1 MKSIYMNLSTISL
14 KMKLSGISQLKKNP
28 EKLMV
33 LNQMRGQAYLK
44 MKNIDKELCLIFWIF
59 RKGSRI
65 T

>member
-44 MKNIDKELCLIFWIF
+44 MKNIDKGLFSIF
-59 RKGSRI
+59 
-65 T
+65 